1 MTAEVKGILSF
12 RLIIEG
18 SKDTG
23 YCSSLRMD
31 VSSID

>member
-12 RLIIEG
+12 RLMIDG

-23 YCSSLRMD
+23 YCSSLRID
-31 VSSID
+31 VSSTD